1 MYLSKRQSRLVAL
14 GTLAAFFVGGS
25 VYIGFSRPGS
35 APSITPDTVTDSGG
49 PATPSALG
57 SPSGSNFVLN
67 NFHRSEMKDGKKIW
81 EVTATRGQYFPET
94 NTAQLDEPS
103 LLFYRSTGEVVEL
116 RAAQALLTLSGTTL
130 NRAEISGAVRVVY
143 GAKTTMTTEFALY
156 DRASDTVTAPGEVT
170 ISSAELDI
178 VGRELT
184 AQIESQVFTLAK
196 DVSST
201 VKRSALRREKDA

>member
-1 MYLSKRQSRLVAL
+1 
-14 GTLAAFFVGGS
+14 
-25 VYIGFSRPGS
+25 
-35 APSITPDTVTDSGG
+35 
-49 PATPSALG
+49 
-57 SPSGSNFVLN
+57 
-67 NFHRSEMKDGKKIW
+67 MKDGKKIW